1 MRFDLV
7 DLRLFVNII
16 DAGSITAGARASHL
30 SAGSASARL
39 TEMEES
45 LGQRLLVRSKGGV
58 HPTPPGIALLEHART
73 IVFQV
78 EQLQSDMSAFSDGR
92 EVQIK
97 VLCNTSSASEFLP
110 PLLSRFLLQHPN
122 VSIDLEERPS
132 MDIVRLV
139 SAGSWHVGII
149 SNAVP
154 SPSLQTVPFRPDP
167 LVAIT
172 RRGHPLSARMEDG
185 KTNFVN
191 CLEYDFVGLSGDSAL
206 QQHIA
211 SHAARAARHLKF
223 KVRLRSLEGVCQMV
237 ANGVG
242 ISIVPRR
249 AAERY
254 MDGAPVE
261 IIPLMDE
268 WADRML
274 LLCFRNS
281 EDLPVSA
288 KKLVEYLAAQP

>member
-7 DLRLFVNII
+7 DLRLFVNIV
-16 DAGSITAGARASHL
+16 DAGSITAGAKASHL
-30 SAGSASARL
+30 STGSASARVA
-39 TEMEES
+39 EMEDS
-45 LGQRLLVRSKGGV
+45 LGQKLLVRSKDGV
-58 HPTPPGIALLEHART
+58 RPTPPGIALLEHART
-73 IVFQV
+73 ILFQV

-139 SAGSWHVGII
+139 SSGSWHVGII
-149 SNAVP
+149 SSAVP

-167 LVAIT
+167 LVAIA
-172 RRGHPLSARMEDG
+172 RRGHPLTTRAEDG
-185 KTNFVN
+185 KIGFID
-191 CLEYDFVGLSGDSAL
+191 CLDYDFVGLSGDTAL

-211 SHAARAARHLKF
+211 SHAARAGRHLKL

-242 ISIVPRR
+242 ISIVPRQ

-254 MDGAPVE
+254 MDVAPVE
-261 IIPLMDE
+261 IVPLADE

-274 LLCFRNS
+274 LVCFRNS
-281 EDLPVSA
+281 EDLPGAA
-288 KKLVEYLAAQP
+288 KKLVEYLANQP